1 MKSIG
6 VLLVGI
12 LFLVQPS
19 IVKAQNDRVLSSG
32 NFNYTEDDEAAEY
45 YEKGNYYFEK
55 GKFTLAAKYYRMS
68 IDEDSLFVEAYD
80 NLGLTYRQMNELD
93 SAAKYYAIS
102 IELYPE
108 GGLALQNLGVVYEK
122 KKNYEK
128 AVEVYSSLI
137 ELSNSNPEGYYGRA
151 RMYMFLEDYD
161 NAMQDALMAEEL
173 YNTYESE
180 YVMDAHYLIGLI
192 YYFMEDME
200 NSRKY
205 LKLAK
210 EEGVNVSQTLQDAV
224 GMDTNPE

>member
-1 MKSIG
+1 
-6 VLLVGI
+6 
-12 LFLVQPS
+12 
-19 IVKAQNDRVLSSG
+19 
-32 NFNYTEDDEAAEY
+32 
-45 YEKGNYYFEK
+45 
-55 GKFTLAAKYYRMS
+55 
-68 IDEDSLFVEAYD
+68 
-80 NLGLTYRQMNELD
+80 
-93 SAAKYYAIS
+93 
-102 IELYPE
+102 
-108 GGLALQNLGVVYEK
+108 
-122 KKNYEK
+122 
-128 AVEVYSSLI
+128 
-137 ELSNSNPEGYYGRA
+137 
-151 RMYMFLEDYD
+151 MFLEDYD